1 MIQRNLKKE
10 ILDLLQDEFYINSL
24 SASEE
29 SPAVRYCHSVILLL
43 SRENSKFFRKFLG
56 EYLSLINGKS
66 IPVFKVSTVLVLY
79 KKWLRYPAIV
89 KEINYISKKVKTKSI
104 DVDFW
109 NQFIL
114 SSSLDKAI
122 PDLQTARLNLLI
134 CLFNSKTLK
143 VEECAKHGIIIDTI
157 LKLNIHQDDFHVL
170 NCKLEQLDHPYYRMF
185 FLIRRFIEVKISG
198 LELAEMIKVHFSTPD
213 RSLKYSEQIKEFYL
227 LLEVKLP
234 LDYSLQLS
242 KMDIGKLFHI
252 YQLCPR
258 LFQIVQVE
266 NESGFNLYTLIQNLF
281 RDYMFSG
288 VFLRAFTS
296 CQISSIEMT
305 WFDDELTGKN
315 IVYSEELPFSI
326 TKKAAHHFRCLPCT
340 LELSVTRA
348 LIYSTICTSGTA
360 EQFALVVARS
370 IRSLDQAKYWV
381 DTMIMLYK
389 NGLSSI
395 EVREVMDYLHEK
407 VILEGEE
414 INLKNKSV
422 RNLMLDI
429 EHWHEQLR
437 LTRMIKRVGSKK
449 LVESEIGNYFTD
461 FEGQLYI
468 IKQIK
473 RTNELFNEGEFLHH
487 CVYTYRK
494 YCMDGTTFIFSLR
507 KIDENANEFPLIT
520 IEVVSH
526 KVLQA
531 RGSYN
536 RLPTEIEKDI
546 IRLWAQEKH
555 LKIAC

>member
-10 ILDLLQDEFYINSL
+10 ILDLLKDEIYINSL
-24 SASEE
+24 SAKEE
-29 SPAVRYCHSVILLL
+29 SPAERYCHSVILLL
-43 SRENSKFFRKFLG
+43 SRENPFFFRKFIS
-56 EYLSLINGKS
+56 EYVCLINGKS
-66 IPVFKVSTVLVLY
+66 IPVFKVSTVFVLY
-79 KKWLRYPAIV
+79 KKWLRYPKIV

-114 SSSLDKAI
+114 SSALDKAK

-134 CLFNSKTLK
+134 SLFNSNTLK
-143 VEECAKHGIIIDTI
+143 VEECSKHGIVIDTI
-157 LKLNIHQDDFHVL
+157 LKLNIHQDDFHL
-170 NCKLEQLDHPYYRMF
+170 LKCKLEQLDHPYYRMF
-185 FLIRRFIEVKISG
+185 FLIRRYIELKISG
-198 LELAEMIKVHFSTPD
+198 LELAEMIKVHFSIPD
-213 RSLKYSEQIKEFYL
+213 RSLKYSEHIKEFYV

-234 LDYSLQLS
+234 SDYLLQIR
-242 KMDIGKLFHI
+242 KMDIGKLHHI

-258 LFQIVQVE
+258 LFELLEIE
-266 NESGFNLYTLIQNLF
+266 NGSDLNLDSLLQNLF

-315 IVYSEELPFSI
+315 IVYSEKLPFSI
-326 TKKAAHHFRCLPCT
+326 TKKAAHHFRCLPFSID
-340 LELSVTRA
+340 LSVTRA
-348 LIYSTICTSGTA
+348 LIYSTLCTSVKD
-360 EQFALVVARS
+360 EKFALFVARS
-370 IRSLDQAKYWV
+370 IRLLDQANYWI
-381 DTMIMLYK
+381 DSMIIMYK
-389 NGLSSI
+389 NGLRSVD
-395 EVREVMDYLHEK
+395 VREVMDYLHEK
-407 VILEGEE
+407 VIVEGEE

-422 RNLMLDI
+422 RNLMLEI

-437 LTRMIKRVGSKK
+437 LTRIIKHVGSKK
-449 LVESEIGNYFTD
+449 LVDSEIGNYVTD

-507 KIDENANEFPLIT
+507 KIDENTDEFPLIT
-520 IEVVSH
+520 IEVVSNVIRQI
-526 KVLQA
+526 K
-531 RGSYN
+531 GKFN
-536 RLPTEIEKDI
+536 RLPTEMENHI
-546 IRLWAQEKH
+546 IRSWAQENH